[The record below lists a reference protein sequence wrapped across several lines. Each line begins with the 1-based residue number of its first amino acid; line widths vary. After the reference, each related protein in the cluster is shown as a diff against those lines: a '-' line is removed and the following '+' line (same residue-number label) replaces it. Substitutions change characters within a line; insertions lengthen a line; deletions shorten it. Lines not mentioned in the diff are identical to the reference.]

1 MPSPIE
7 SSPLYNEDLAPTTA
21 ARRTWGTYSFAA
33 LWVSMSVNILT
44 YMLAASL
51 IQGGMNWKQ
60 AVITVFIGNTIVLIP
75 MLLNSHPGARYGIPF
90 PVLARASFG
99 VLGANFAAVLRALVA
114 CGWFGIQTW
123 IGGEAINTLITTL
136 APAWG
141 QVAHST
147 AICFMAFW
155 LINLLVILKG
165 IEYIRFLQGISA
177 PILLAVG
184 LLLLAWAYKSAGGFG
199 PMLSA
204 QSRFLSFSDF
214 LKFLIPALNG
224 TVGFWA
230 TVSLNIPD
238 FTRFAKSQRQ
248 QVIGQALALP
258 TTMTL
263 YSLIGILVTSA
274 TVVIYGTAIW
284 DPVQLLSRFHSP
296 VAVVIS
302 LLAILLAT
310 LNVNIGANVVSPA
323 NDFSN
328 LWPRKISFRTGGII
342 TCFMGIALMP
352 WKLLSSYST
361 FIFGW
366 LGGYAAFL
374 GPVAGIMICD
384 YFVIRR
390 RELIVEDLYLYPSK
404 RQQQRSQSDAPYSN
418 GSYGDASYQG
428 TPSGVPK
435 ADTTNAP
442 LGAEGRPGI
451 YEYSRGFNWLAV
463 LALALGAGTALV
475 GLVVPSLRILY
486 SYSWFVGFAV
496 AFVAYYGLMKPQV
509 AWDARAGQ
517 YYE

>member
-1 MPSPIE
+1 
-7 SSPLYNEDLAPTTA
+7 
-21 ARRTWGTYSFAA
+21 
-33 LWVSMSVNILT
+33 MSVNILT

-60 AVITVFIGNTIVLIP
+60 AVVTVFIGNSIVLIP

-90 PVLARASFG
+90 PILARASFG
-99 VLGANFAAVLRALVA
+99 VLGANVAAVLRALVA

-123 IGGEAINTLITTL
+123 IGGEAISALISVL
-136 APAWG
+136 APGWSH
-141 QVAHST
+141 VAYGP
-147 AICFMAFW
+147 AICFFAFW
-155 LINLLVILKG
+155 LINLAVIVKG

-184 LLLLAWAYKSAGGFG
+184 VLLLAWAYHAAGGFG

-204 QSRFLSFSDF
+204 PSRFTTFSDF

-238 FTRFAKSQRQ
+238 FTRFARSQRKQ
-248 QVIGQALALP
+248 MIGQALGLP

-274 TVVIYGTAIW
+274 TVIIYGAAIW

-296 VAVVIS
+296 VAVIIS

-328 LWPRKISFRTGGII
+328 LWPRKISFRTGGVI

-352 WKLLSSYST
+352 WKLLADYKT
-361 FIFGW
+361 FILGW

-390 RELIVEDLYLYPSK
+390 RILLLDDLYL
-404 RQQQRSQSDAPYSN
+404 RQ
-418 GSYGDASYQG
+418 
-428 TPSGVPK
+428 
-435 ADTTNAP
+435 
-442 LGAEGRPGI
+442 GA
-451 YEYSRGFNWLAV
+451 YEYSGGFNWLA
-463 LALALGAGTALV
+463 LTALAAGAGTALV
-475 GLVVPSLRILY
+475 GLAIPSLRTLY
-486 SYSWFVGFAV
+486 DYSWFVGFV
-496 AFVAYYGLMKPQV
+496 ISFVLYYGLMQLRKQPAV
-509 AWDARAGQ
+509 ALVEKA
-517 YYE
+517 

>member
-1 MPSPIE
+1 MIADKQLAHRHIE
-7 SSPLYNEDLAPTTA
+7 SSPLYNSDLAPATSE
-21 ARRTWGTYSFAA
+21 RRTWGTYNYAA

-44 YMLAASL
+44 YMLAAGL

-60 AVITVFIGNTIVLIP
+60 AVGTVFLGNTIVLFP
-75 MLLNSHPGARYGIPF
+75 MLLNSHPGARYGVPF

-99 VLGANFAAVLRALVA
+99 VLGANVAAVLRALVA

-123 IGGEAINTLITTL
+123 IGGEAISSLVAVL
-136 APAWG
+136 APGWG
-141 QVAHST
+141 QVAHRT
-147 AICFMAFW
+147 AICFVAFW
-155 LINLLVILKG
+155 LINLAVILKG
-165 IEYIRFLQGISA
+165 VDYIRFLQGISA
-177 PILLAVG
+177 PVLLGVG
-184 LLLLAWAYKSAGGFG
+184 LLLLAWAYRTAGGFG
-199 PMLSA
+199 PILSA
-204 QSRFLSFSDF
+204 PSRFNSYSEL
-214 LKFLIPALNG
+214 LKFLVPALNA

-238 FTRFAKSQRQ
+238 FTRFARSQQ
-248 QVIGQALALP
+248 QQAIGQALALP

-302 LLAILLAT
+302 LVAILLAT

-342 TCFMGIALMP
+342 TCFMGVALMP
-352 WKLLSSYST
+352 WKLLANYKT
-361 FIFGW
+361 MIFGW

-390 RELIVEDLYLYPSK
+390 RILLVDDLYL
-404 RQQQRSQSDAPYSN
+404 R
-418 GSYGDASYQG
+418 G
-428 TPSGVPK
+428 
-435 ADTTNAP
+435 
-442 LGAEGRPGI
+442 GA
-451 YEYSRGFNWLAV
+451 YEYSHGFNWLAV
-463 LALALGAGTALV
+463 AALAAGAGTALV
-475 GLVVPSLRILY
+475 GLVVPSLRPLY
-486 SYSWFVGFAV
+486 DYSWFVGFAI
-496 AFVAYYGLMKPQV
+496 AFTTYYALMKFQHPRV
-509 AWDARAGQ
+509 ERA
-517 YYE
+517 

>member
-1 MPSPIE
+1 MKTTTSDLSKIE
-7 SSPLYNEDLAPTTA
+7 SSPLYNKDLAPTGPD
-21 ARRTWGTYSFAA
+21 RRHWTTYNFAA

-60 AVITVFIGNTIVLIP
+60 AVATVFLGNTIVLIP
-75 MLLNSHPGARYGIPF
+75 MLLNSHPGARYGVPF

-99 VLGANFAAVLRALVA
+99 VLGANVAAVLRALVA

-123 IGGEAINTLITTL
+123 IGGEAINTLIATL
-136 APAWG
+136 APVWK
-141 QVAHST
+141 QVPHST
-147 AICFMAFW
+147 AICFAGFW
-155 LINLLVILKG
+155 LINLAVILKG
-165 IEYIRFLQGISA
+165 IEYIRILQGISA

-184 LLLLAWAYKSAGGFG
+184 LLLLAWAYREAGGFG

-204 QSRFLSFSDF
+204 PSRFATFSDY
-214 LKFLIPALNG
+214 LKFLIPALNA

-230 TVSLNIPD
+230 TLSLNIPD
-238 FTRFAKSQRQ
+238 FTRFARSQKQ
-248 QVIGQALALP
+248 QAIGQALALP

-284 DPVQLLSRFHSP
+284 DPVQLLSRFQSP

-302 LLAILLAT
+302 LVAILLAT

-328 LWPRKISFRTGGII
+328 LWPRKISFRTGGVM
-342 TCFMGIALMP
+342 TCLMGIALMP

-384 YFVIRR
+384 YFVVRR
-390 RELIVEDLYLYPSK
+390 RTLALEDLYL
-404 RQQQRSQSDAPYSN
+404 R
-418 GSYGDASYQG
+418 GG
-428 TPSGVPK
+428 T
-435 ADTTNAP
+435 
-442 LGAEGRPGI
+442 

-463 LALALGAGTALV
+463 AALLSGAGTALA
-475 GLVVPSLRILY
+475 GLVIPSVRVLY
-486 SYSWFVGFAV
+486 DYSWFVGFAV
-496 AFVAYYGLMKPQV
+496 SFVVYYALMKLRGDTPGIP
-509 AWDARAGQ
+509 AW
-517 YYE
+517 EEVS

>member
-1 MPSPIE
+1 MTTLQPSARNRIE
-7 SSPLYNEDLAPTTA
+7 SSPLYNPDLAPTTPA
-21 ARRTWGTYSFAA
+21 QRHWGTYNYAA

-60 AVITVFIGNTIVLIP
+60 AVFTVFLGNTIVLVP
-75 MLLNSHPGARYGIPF
+75 MLLNSHPGARYGVPF

-99 VLGANFAAVLRALVA
+99 VLGANVAAVLRALVA

-123 IGGEAINTLITTL
+123 VGGEAISTLLTIL
-136 APAWG
+136 FPGW
-141 QVAHST
+141 AHVEHGT
-147 AICFMAFW
+147 AICFFAFW
-155 LINLLVILKG
+155 LINLAVILKG

-177 PILLAVG
+177 PVLLAVG
-184 LLLLAWAYKSAGGFG
+184 LLLLGWAYRTAGGFG

-204 QSRFLSFSDF
+204 PSRFANFADF
-214 LKFLIPALNG
+214 LKFLVPALNA

-238 FTRFAKSQRQ
+238 FTRFARSQRQ
-248 QVIGQALALP
+248 QIIGQALALP

-296 VAVVIS
+296 MAVVIS

-328 LWPRKISFRTGGII
+328 LWPRGISFRVGGVI

-352 WKLLSSYST
+352 WKLLANYKT
-361 FIFGW
+361 FILGW

-384 YFVIRR
+384 YFVIRG
-390 RELIVEDLYLYPSK
+390 RELQVEDLYL
-404 RQQQRSQSDAPYSN
+404 R
-418 GSYGDASYQG
+418 G
-428 TPSGVPK
+428 
-435 ADTTNAP
+435 
-442 LGAEGRPGI
+442 GA
-451 YEYSRGFNWLAV
+451 YEFNHGFNWMAMA
-463 LALALGAGTALV
+463 ALAAGAGTALI
-475 GLVVPSLRILY
+475 GLVVASLRPLY
-486 SYSWFVGFAV
+486 DYSWFVGFAV
-496 AFVAYYGLMKPQV
+496 SFVAYYGLMKLQREPGV
-509 AWDARAGQ
+509 RAV
-517 YYE
+517 EEAL

>member
-1 MPSPIE
+1 MSITPDTRSRIE
-7 SSPLYNEDLAPTTA
+7 SSPLYNHDLAPTTSEQ
-21 ARRTWGTYSFAA
+21 RHWGTYNYAA

-60 AVITVFIGNTIVLIP
+60 AVVTVFLGNTIVLVP
-75 MLLNSHPGARYGIPF
+75 MLLNSHPGAKYGIPF

-99 VLGANFAAVLRALVA
+99 VLGANVAAVLRALVA

-123 IGGEAINTLITTL
+123 IGGEAISTLIATL
-136 APAWG
+136 IPTWKDVPHA
-141 QVAHST
+141 T
-147 AICFMAFW
+147 AICFLAFW
-155 LINLLVILKG
+155 LINLAVILKG

-177 PILLAVG
+177 PILLGVG
-184 LLLLAWAYKSAGGFG
+184 LLLLGWAYHAAGGFG

-204 QSRFLSFSDF
+204 PSKFASFEDF

-238 FTRFAKSQRQ
+238 FTRFARDQRQ
-248 QVIGQALALP
+248 QMIGQALGLP
-258 TTMTL
+258 TTMTI

-274 TVVIYGTAIW
+274 TVVIYGSAIW
-284 DPVQLLSRFHSP
+284 DPVQLLSRFQSP

-302 LLAILLAT
+302 LMAILLAT

-352 WKLLSSYST
+352 WKLLADYKT
-361 FIFGW
+361 FILGW

-384 YFVIRR
+384 YFVLRR
-390 RELIVEDLYLYPSK
+390 RVLVLEDLYL
-404 RQQQRSQSDAPYSN
+404 RE
-418 GSYGDASYQG
+418 
-428 TPSGVPK
+428 
-435 ADTTNAP
+435 
-442 LGAEGRPGI
+442 GA
-451 YEYSRGFNWLAV
+451 YEYSSGFNWMAV
-463 LALALGAGTALV
+463 GALALGAGTALI
-475 GLVVPSLRILY
+475 GLVIPSVRLLY
-486 SYSWFVGFAV
+486 DYSWFVGFAV
-496 AFVAYYGLMKPQV
+496 SFLVYYGTMRSRTQS
-509 AWDARAGQ
+509 
-517 YYE
+517 

>member
-1 MPSPIE
+1 
-7 SSPLYNEDLAPTTA
+7 
-21 ARRTWGTYSFAA
+21 
-33 LWVSMSVNILT
+33 
-44 YMLAASL
+44 
-51 IQGGMNWKQ
+51 
-60 AVITVFIGNTIVLIP
+60 
-75 MLLNSHPGARYGIPF
+75 
-90 PVLARASFG
+90 
-99 VLGANFAAVLRALVA
+99 
-114 CGWFGIQTW
+114 
-123 IGGEAINTLITTL
+123 
-136 APAWG
+136 
-141 QVAHST
+141 
-147 AICFMAFW
+147 
-155 LINLLVILKG
+155 
-165 IEYIRFLQGISA
+165 
-177 PILLAVG
+177 
-184 LLLLAWAYKSAGGFG
+184 
-199 PMLSA
+199 MLSA
-204 QSRFLSFSDF
+204 PSRFVSFPDF

-238 FTRFAKSQRQ
+238 FTRFARSQRQ
-248 QVIGQALALP
+248 QAIGQALGLP

-328 LWPRKISFRTGGII
+328 LWPRKISFRTGGVI

-390 RELIVEDLYLYPSK
+390 RVLAVDDLYL
-404 RQQQRSQSDAPYSN
+404 R
-418 GSYGDASYQG
+418 G
-428 TPSGVPK
+428 GV
-435 ADTTNAP
+435 
-442 LGAEGRPGI
+442 
-451 YEYSRGFNWLAV
+451 YEYSRGFNWMAIA
-463 LALALGAGTALV
+463 ALALGAGTALV
-475 GLVVPSLRILY
+475 GLVVAPLRVLY
-486 SYSWFVGFAV
+486 DYSWFVGFAV
-496 AFVAYYGLMKPQV
+496 AFGVYYALTKLTAAGLNE
-509 AWDARAGQ
+509 AL
-517 YYE
+517 

>member
-1 MPSPIE
+1 MPPSAQIE
-7 SSPLYNEDLAPTTA
+7 SSPLYNEDLAPATPE
-21 ARRTWGTYSFAA
+21 RRTWGTYNYAA

-60 AVITVFIGNTIVLIP
+60 AVATVFLGNTIVLIP

-136 APAWG
+136 APGWAH
-141 QVAHST
+141 VAHGT

-177 PILLAVG
+177 PVLLSVG
-184 LLLLAWAYKSAGGFG
+184 LLLLGWAYKAAGGFG

-204 QSRFLSFSDF
+204 PSRFLSFSDF

-248 QVIGQALALP
+248 QVIGQALGLP

-328 LWPRKISFRTGGII
+328 LWPRKINFRTGGII

-352 WKLLSSYST
+352 WKLLSDYGT

-390 RELIVEDLYLYPSK
+390 RVLVVDDLYL
-404 RQQQRSQSDAPYSN
+404 RD
-418 GSYGDASYQG
+418 
-428 TPSGVPK
+428 
-435 ADTTNAP
+435 
-442 LGAEGRPGI
+442 GI
-451 YEYSRGFNWLAV
+451 YEYSHGFNWLAV

-475 GLVVPSLRILY
+475 GLVVSPLRVLY

-496 AFVAYYGLMKPQV
+496 SFVAYYALMKSQ
-509 AWDARAGQ
+509 RSAGHTGVS
-517 YYE
+517 EKD

>member
-1 MPSPIE
+1 MTLSSPSSSRIE
-7 SSPLYNEDLAPTTA
+7 SSPLYNPDLAPA
-21 ARRTWGTYSFAA
+21 SAERRHWGTYNYAA
-33 LWVSMSVNILT
+33 LWISMSVNILT

-60 AVITVFIGNTIVLIP
+60 AVITIFVGNVIVMVP
-75 MLLNSHPGARYGIPF
+75 MLLNSHPGAKYGIPF

-99 VLGANFAAVLRALVA
+99 VLGANVAAVLRALVA

-123 IGGEAINTLITTL
+123 VGGEAISSLLTILFPGW
-136 APAWG
+136 A
-141 QVAHST
+141 QVEHRT
-147 AICFMAFW
+147 AICFLAFW
-155 LINLLVILKG
+155 LINLVVILKG

-177 PILLAVG
+177 PVLLAVG
-184 LLLLAWAYKSAGGFG
+184 LLLLGWAYRSAGGFG

-204 QSRFLSFSDF
+204 PSRFANFADF
-214 LKFLIPALNG
+214 LKFLVAALNA

-238 FTRFAKSQRQ
+238 FTRFARSQRQ
-248 QVIGQALALP
+248 QAIGQAIALP

-302 LLAILLAT
+302 LVAILLAT

-328 LWPRKISFRTGGII
+328 LWPRKISFRLGGVI
-342 TCFMGIALMP
+342 TCFMGIAMMP
-352 WKLLSSYST
+352 WRLLGSYKT
-361 FIFGW
+361 MIFGW

-384 YFVIRR
+384 YFVLRHR
-390 RELIVEDLYLYPSK
+390 VLLVDDLYL
-404 RQQQRSQSDAPYSN
+404 R
-418 GSYGDASYQG
+418 G
-428 TPSGVPK
+428 
-435 ADTTNAP
+435 
-442 LGAEGRPGI
+442 GA
-451 YEYSRGFNWLAV
+451 YEYSGGFNWRAIG
-463 LALALGAGTALV
+463 ALCAGTAVALV
-475 GLVVPSLRILY
+475 GLVVPSIRFLY
-486 SYSWFVGFAV
+486 DYSWFVGFAV
-496 AFVAYYGLMKPQV
+496 AFVTYYATMKP
-509 AWDARAGQ
+509 ALNP
-517 YYE
+517 

>member
-1 MPSPIE
+1 MTIAPESQPSRIE
-7 SSPLYNEDLAPTTA
+7 TSPLYNPDLAPATGGQ
-21 ARRTWGTYSFAA
+21 RTWGTYSFAA

-60 AVITVFIGNTIVLIP
+60 AVVTVFLGNSIVLVP
-75 MLLNSHPGARYGIPF
+75 MLLNSHPGARYGVPF

-99 VLGANFAAVLRALVA
+99 VLGANVAAVLRALVA

-123 IGGEAINTLITTL
+123 IGGEAISTLIGVL
-136 APAWG
+136 APNW
-141 QVAHST
+141 AHFPYST
-147 AICFMAFW
+147 AICFLAFW
-155 LINLLVILKG
+155 LINLAVILKG

-177 PILLAVG
+177 PILLGVG
-184 LLLLAWAYKSAGGFG
+184 LLLLAWAYHAAGGFG

-204 QSRFLSFSDF
+204 PSRFTSFPEF
-214 LKFLIPALNG
+214 LRFLVPALNA

-238 FTRFAKSQRQ
+238 FTRFARSQRQ

-296 VAVVIS
+296 MAVVIS

-328 LWPRKISFRTGGII
+328 LWPRKISFRAGGVI
-342 TCFMGIALMP
+342 TCFMGVAMMP
-352 WKLLSSYST
+352 WKLLSSYGT

-384 YFVIRR
+384 YFVIRGR
-390 RELIVEDLYLYPSK
+390 VLIVDDLYL
-404 RQQQRSQSDAPYSN
+404 R
-418 GSYGDASYQG
+418 G
-428 TPSGVPK
+428 
-435 ADTTNAP
+435 
-442 LGAEGRPGI
+442 GA

-463 LALALGAGTALV
+463 IALASGAATALI
-475 GLVVPSLRILY
+475 GLVIPALRPLY
-486 SYSWFVGFAV
+486 DYSWFVGFAV
-496 AFVAYYGLMKPQV
+496 SFAAYYAMMKLKGSATVLQPE
-509 AWDARAGQ
+509 AS
-517 YYE
+517 